1 MTPERKRSFGVTI
14 WMNQKE
20 HAKVEAIIGE
30 KPTGEALRDYLLEQA
45 NLTPLVELLM
55 SELLVVQTLV
65 ANCAVKVS
73 EGRKVDEAMVKDI
86 RDHARVGVLERARK
100 ALRGAE

>member
-20 HAKVEAIIGE
+20 HDKVQQIVGE
-30 KPTGEALRDYLLEQA
+30 KPTGEALRDYLLGQA
-45 NLTPLVELLM
+45 ERTPLVEALM

-65 ANCAVKVS
+65 ANCAMKAS
-73 EGRKVDEAMVKDI
+73 MGQTIFESTVKDI
-86 RDHARVGVLERARK
+86 RDHARVGVLDRARK
-100 ALRGAE
+100 ALSGAE